1 MAARQGSVRHEVFLI
16 DSKIA
21 IFADDSKLYKII
33 SKTSDKISLQQD
45 HSALQVESHLR
56 NEPWHTKVQ
65 DPKHLQQKIAVK
77 QRIPHIDGTRLTTA
91 ICSETIDLGITI
103 MYRQPSVVSTHK
115 SDLPKSKLYCS

>member
-1 MAARQGSVRHEVFLI
+1 MAVWQGSARHKVFLI

-33 SKTSDKISLQQD
+33 SKTSDKISLQQED
-45 HSALQVESHLR
+45 SALQLETHLYS

-77 QRIPHIDGTRLTTA
+77 QRIPHRWDPTNH
-91 ICSETIDLGITI
+91 S
-103 MYRQPSVVSTHK
+103 
-115 SDLPKSKLYCS
+115 

>member
-1 MAARQGSVRHEVFLI
+1 MAVWQGSARHKVFLI

-45 HSALQVESHLR
+45 NSALQLESHLG

-65 DPKHLQQKIAVK
+65 DPKHLQQKNTVK
-77 QRIPHIDGTRLTTA
+77 QRREYYIDGTLVTTA
-91 ICSETIDLGITI
+91 SETIDLGIKPLQTTFS
-103 MYRQPSVVSTHK
+103 R
-115 SDLPKSKLYCS
+115 LN